1 MKKELVEKL
10 AALAHEQWS
19 GWMKYLFEKSKIGQA
34 GVVVIPAWAA
44 QRWGRQ
50 MNTPYADLPEEEKE
64 SDRKEAHRMINVF
77 NSRGEPLEQDHNK
90 DLAGAEALEVPEEG
104 PSEEGAYYVVTA
116 TSKEGELLVGMTVWA
131 TLEGNYAPVAI
142 RITDENG
149 QAYFHLNSGVD
160 YRWWLSKDGK
170 DSKETDLRVERK

>member
-90 DLAGAEALEVPEEG
+90 DLAGADALEVPGGGTLYEVTVTNKDG
-104 PSEEGAYYVVTA
+104 TLLAGA
-116 TSKEGELLVGMTVWA
+116 TVWA
-131 TLEGNYAPVAI
+131 TLENHYAPIAI
-142 RITDENG
+142 RLTDDNG
-149 QAYFHLNSGVD
+149 RADFHLDGNVD
-160 YRWWLSKDGK
+160 YRWWLSKD
-170 DSKETDLRVERK
+170 DKEDGLDLRVEKK